1 MRENWRSKLS
11 VLAGASALA
20 LSAVTATPALADDA
34 PVSPQEVQMPAD
46 VKIVEGGAT
55 DPGAAVL
62 FPADQEDQAGP
73 VESVDPAGPVGT
85 PVPGGQVE
93 AVGAAKASPSSS
105 TCLGSTAA
113 YGVSGCFQHNG
124 DIVWAGDTK
133 KDGMSAAV
141 GVYTDYGR
149 AEEVCVNKLGA
160 ATWATCNK
168 DYREGGDVRLR
179 VLRYDGDTGKFYQ
192 PETWSGWIP
201 VDGKY

>member
-62 FPADQEDQAGP
+62 FPADQAGP

-160 ATWATCNK
+160 
-168 DYREGGDVRLR
+168 
-179 VLRYDGDTGKFYQ
+179 DT
-192 PETWSGWIP
+192 
-201 VDGKY
+201 

>member
-20 LSAVTATPALADDA
+20 LSAITATPALADDA
-34 PVSPQEVQMPAD
+34 PVSPQEVQMPTD

-55 DPGAAVL
+55 DPGAAVP
-62 FPADQEDQAGP
+62 FPADEADEADEAEQAGP
-73 VESVDPAGPVGT
+73 VETAT
-85 PVPGGQVE
+85 PGGQTE
-93 AVGAAKASPSSS
+93 AVGAAKATPSSS

-113 YGVSGCFQHNG
+113 YGTSGCFQHNG

-141 GVYTDYGR
+141 GIYTDYGR
-149 AEEVCVNKLGA
+149 AEEVCVNKLGSG
-160 ATWATCNK
+160 TWATCNK
-168 DYREGGDVRLR
+168 DYREAGDVRLR

>member
-20 LSAVTATPALADDA
+20 LSAVTATPALAEDA

-55 DPGAAVL
+55 DPGATVP
-62 FPADQEDQAGP
+62 FPADEAEQAGP
-73 VESVDPAGPVGT
+73 METAT
-85 PVPGGQVE
+85 PGGQAE
-93 AVGAAKASPSSS
+93 AVGAANATPSSS

-160 ATWATCNK
+160 DTWATCNK

>member
-20 LSAVTATPALADDA
+20 LAAVTATPALADVA
-34 PVSPQEVQMPAD
+34 PETPLEVQLPAD
-46 VKIVEGGAT
+46 VSIVEGITPEPGQEIPFPVDGTETTGAP
-55 DPGAAVL
+55 DAVM
-62 FPADQEDQAGP
+62 
-73 VESVDPAGPVGT
+73 S
-85 PVPGGQVE
+85 
-93 AVGAAKASPSSS
+93 AKAAPPSN
-105 TCLGSTAA
+105 TCLGATAA
-113 YGVSGCFQHNG
+113 YGSTGCFQHNG

-149 AEEVCVNKLGA
+149 AEAVCVNKLGVN
-160 ATWATCNK
+160 TWATCNK
-168 DYREGGDVRLR
+168 DYRETGNVRLR

-192 PETWSGWIP
+192 PEAWSGWIP

>member
-34 PVSPQEVQMPAD
+34 PVGFQEVRMPTD

-55 DPGAAVL
+55 DPGAVVP
-62 FPADQEDQAGP
+62 FPADQDDQAGP
-73 VESVDPAGPVGT
+73 VQSVDPAGPVET
-85 PVPGGQVE
+85 PVQGGQAE
-93 AVGAAKASPSSS
+93 AVGAAKATPSSS

-149 AEEVCVNKLGA
+149 AEEVCVNKLGVD
-160 ATWATCNK
+160 TWATCNK
-168 DYREGGDVRLR
+168 DYRENGDVRLR

>member
-46 VKIVEGGAT
+46 VKIVEGGVT
-55 DPGAAVL
+55 DPGAAVPL
-62 FPADQEDQAGP
+62 PADEAEQAGP
-73 VESVDPAGPVGT
+73 VETAT
-85 PVPGGQVE
+85 PGGQAE
-93 AVGAAKASPSSS
+93 AVGAAKATPSSS

-160 ATWATCNK
+160 DTWATCNK

>member
-1 MRENWRSKLS
+1 MSENWRSKLS

-46 VKIVEGGAT
+46 LRIVEGVAPA
-55 DPGAAVL
+55 PGTTVPS
-62 FPADQEDQAGP
+62 PAESAG
-73 VESVDPAGPVGT
+73 ETEPAGSA
-85 PVPGGQVE
+85 E
-93 AVGAAKASPSSS
+93 AVAAAKAASPSN
-105 TCLGSTAA
+105 TCLGSTSV
-113 YGVSGCFQHNG
+113 YGSSGCFQHNG

-149 AEEVCVNKLGA
+149 AEEVCVNKLGVN
-160 ATWATCNK
+160 TWATCNK
-168 DYREGGDVRLR
+168 DYRENGKVRLR

>member
-46 VKIVEGGAT
+46 VTIVEGGAAT
-55 DPGAAVL
+55 DP
-62 FPADQEDQAGP
+62 AGP
-73 VESVDPAGPVGT
+73 VESVDPAGP
-85 PVPGGQVE
+85 GGQAE
-93 AVGAAKASPSSS
+93 AVEAAKAVPSSS

-113 YGVSGCFQHNG
+113 YGTNGCFQHNG

-160 ATWATCNK
+160 NTWATCNK
-168 DYREGGDVRLR
+168 NYREGGDVRLR

>member
-1 MRENWRSKLS
+1 MRESWRSKLS

-46 VKIVEGGAT
+46 VKIVEGGVT
-55 DPGAAVL
+55 DPGAAVP
-62 FPADQEDQAGP
+62 FPADQEGRAGP
-73 VESVDPAGPVGT
+73 VESVDPAGAVET
-85 PVPGGQVE
+85 PVPGGRAE
-93 AVGAAKASPSSS
+93 AVGAAKAVPSSS

-113 YGVSGCFQHNG
+113 YGTSGCFQHNG

-149 AEEVCVNKLGA
+149 AEEVCVNKLGVD
-160 ATWATCNK
+160 TWATCNK
-168 DYREGGDVRLR
+168 DYREGGGVRLR

-201 VDGKY
+201 VDGRF

>member
-20 LSAVTATPALADDA
+20 LSAVTATPALAEDA

-46 VKIVEGGAT
+46 VKIVEGGTTDSGAT
-55 DPGAAVL
+55 VP
-62 FPADQEDQAGP
+62 FPADETEQAEQAGP
-73 VESVDPAGPVGT
+73 VETGT
-85 PVPGGQVE
+85 PGGQAE
-93 AVGAAKASPSSS
+93 AVGAAKATPSSS
-105 TCLGSTAA
+105 TCLGSITA

-141 GVYTDYGR
+141 GIYTDYGR

-160 ATWATCNK
+160 DTWATCNK

>member
-11 VLAGASALA
+11 VLAGASAVA

-34 PVSPQEVQMPAD
+34 PATPLEVQLPAD
-46 VKIVEGGAT
+46 VSIVEGIVPEPGMEIPFPVDGTEPTGAP
-55 DPGAAVL
+55 DAV
-62 FPADQEDQAGP
+62 A
-73 VESVDPAGPVGT
+73 S
-85 PVPGGQVE
+85 
-93 AVGAAKASPSSS
+93 AKAAPPSN

-113 YGVSGCFQHNG
+113 YGSTGCFQHNG

-149 AEEVCVNKLGA
+149 AEEVCVNKLGVN
-160 ATWATCNK
+160 TWATCNK
-168 DYREGGDVRLR
+168 DYRETGNVRLR

-192 PETWSGWIP
+192 PEAWSGWIP
-201 VDGKY
+201 VDGKF

>member
-55 DPGAAVL
+55 DPGATAP

-73 VESVDPAGPVGT
+73 VESVDPAGPVET
-85 PVPGGQVE
+85 PVPGGQAE
-93 AVGAAKASPSSS
+93 AVGAAKAVPSSS

-113 YGVSGCFQHNG
+113 YGTSGCFQHNG

-149 AEEVCVNKLGA
+149 AEEVCVNKLGVD
-160 ATWATCNK
+160 TWATCNK

>member
-20 LSAVTATPALADDA
+20 FSAVTATPALADDA

-55 DPGAAVL
+55 DPGAPVP
-62 FPADQEDQAGP
+62 FPADQAGP
-73 VESVDPAGPVGT
+73 VESVDPAGPVET
-85 PVPGGQVE
+85 PVSGGQAE

-113 YGVSGCFQHNG
+113 YGSTGCFQHNG

-149 AEEVCVNKLGA
+149 AEEVCVNKLGVD
-160 ATWATCNK
+160 TWATCNK
-168 DYREGGDVRLR
+168 DYREDGDVRLR

>member
-34 PVSPQEVQMPAD
+34 PVGPQEVQMPAD

-55 DPGAAVL
+55 GPWAAVP
-62 FPADQEDQAGP
+62 FPADQDDQAGP
-73 VESVDPAGPVGT
+73 VESVDPAGPVET
-85 PVPGGQVE
+85 PVPGGQAE
-93 AVGAAKASPSSS
+93 AVGAAKAAPSSS

-133 KDGMSAAV
+133 RDGMSAAV

-149 AEEVCVNKLGA
+149 AEEVCVNKLGVD
-160 ATWATCNK
+160 TWATCNK

>member
-11 VLAGASALA
+11 VLAGTSALV

-34 PVSPQEVQMPAD
+34 PVSPQEVRMPANM
-46 VKIVEGGAT
+46 KIVEGGAT
-55 DPGAAVL
+55 EPGAAAPS
-62 FPADQEDQAGP
+62 PAERAEP
-73 VESVDPAGPVGT
+73 AAPAGPAVSAGPAGT
-85 PVPGGQVE
+85 MEAE
-93 AVGAAKASPSSS
+93 AVGTAQAAPSSN

-113 YGVSGCFQHNG
+113 YGASGCFQHSG

-149 AEEVCVNKLGA
+149 AAEVCVNKLGVD
-160 ATWATCNK
+160 TWATCNK
-168 DYREGGDVRLR
+168 NYGEGGNVRLR

>member
-55 DPGAAVL
+55 DPGAAVP
-62 FPADQEDQAGP
+62 FPADQAGP
-73 VESVDPAGPVGT
+73 VET
-85 PVPGGQVE
+85 PLPGGQAE
-93 AVGAAKASPSSS
+93 AVGAAKAAPSSS

-113 YGVSGCFQHNG
+113 YGSTGCFQHNG

-149 AEEVCVNKLGA
+149 AEEVCVNKLGVD
-160 ATWATCNK
+160 TWATCDK
-168 DYREGGDVRLR
+168 DYREDGDVRLR

-192 PETWSGWIP
+192 PESWSGWIP